1 MCVTIGRQGL
11 HNSSRGMVCV
21 LGTGFLTAYSYNLA
35 AGQTTVA
42 QGAQTR
48 TFQMMAAMILT

>member
-1 MCVTIGRQGL
+1 
-11 HNSSRGMVCV
+11 MVCV